1 MPRSKEETRSKEELF
16 FDRLQGL
23 REALKDSLVERDAE
37 IDGVL
42 LAALSRQHVLLL
54 GPPGTAKSL
63 LVRLFTKGIGV
74 EDKDYFARLI
84 TPFTMP
90 EDMFG
95 PIDIPALEQ
104 GVYERKTKGY
114 LPTARVALADEV
126 FKGSD
131 SINNSLLTAMQE
143 RVFDNG
149 TKRDPM
155 PLEVLVGCSN
165 EYPQSEQLNA
175 MYDRFLLRYW
185 TSYIKSDDNFKGML
199 MSLACGEPDIEDS
212 VCLSETEFAFLQNHT
227 REVQIPEAIL
237 DALVSIRRRL
247 SVEHGIVLSDRRWGA
262 CLKILKANATLNGGC
277 AEVEPRHMMV
287 LADSMWSRA
296 EQRPA
301 IYTVVAEHAAPH
313 LVKAARILDGVT
325 ERFGNLILED
335 ATDGDLRGLLKVVN
349 TAGED
354 LRRMVDETGELEIQL
369 ALEKVKGMHGQLGR
383 ENSQRMRG
391 TGIKVSTI

>member
-1 MPRSKEETRSKEELF
+1 MEANNQLIL
-16 FDRLQGL
+16 DRLQDL
-23 REALKDSLVERDAE
+23 RTAMKGALVERDAE

-42 LAALSRQHVLLL
+42 LAALSRTHVLLL

-63 LVRLFTKGIGV
+63 LVSIFSKGIGIS
-74 EDKDYFARLI
+74 DDDFFARLI

-104 GVYERKTKGY
+104 GVYERKTQGY
-114 LPTARVALADEV
+114 LPTAKVALADEV

-149 TKRDPM
+149 TRRDPM

-185 TSYIKSDDNFKGML
+185 TSYIKSDENFKAML
-199 MSLACGEPDIEDS
+199 SVGEEPHIDQS
-212 VCLSETEFAFLQNHT
+212 VCLGQADFEALQEYTSN
-227 REVQIPEAIL
+227 VIIPEAIL
-237 DALVSIRRRL
+237 DAIVSIRNRL
-247 SVEHGIVLSDRRWGA
+247 SLEHGIVLSDRRWRS
-262 CLKILKANATLNGGC
+262 CLKILRANAVLNGGYT
-277 AEVEPRHMMV
+277 EVQARHLMV
-287 LADSMWSRA
+287 LADSMWERA

-301 IYTVVAEHAAPH
+301 IYTVIAEHAAPY

-325 ERFGNLILED
+325 DQFGGITLED
-335 ATDGDLRGLLKVVN
+335 ASQDSLNSLLRKLKMAGDELDSMARD
-349 TAGED
+349 TS
-354 LRRMVDETGELEIQL
+354 ELEIQL
-369 ALEKVKGMHGQLGR
+369 AVEKVKGMHRQVGR
-383 ENSQRMRG
+383 EMSRRLSG
-391 TGIKVSTI
+391 TGFSAASV

>member
-1 MPRSKEETRSKEELF
+1 MTSKAEIF
-16 FDRLQGL
+16 FDQLQGL

-42 LAALSRQHVLLL
+42 LAALSRTHVLLL

-74 EDKDYFARLI
+74 SDQDFFARLI

-95 PIDIPALEQ
+95 PIDIPALEK
-104 GVYERKTKGY
+104 GVYERKTEGY
-114 LPTARVALADEV
+114 LPTATVALADEV

-199 MSLACGEPDIEDS
+199 MSLDCGEPDIDDS
-212 VCLSETEFAFLQNHT
+212 VCLTSNAFAFLQNHT
-227 REVQIPEAIL
+227 TEVIVPESIL
-237 DALVSIRRRL
+237 DALVSIRTRL

-262 CLKILKANATLNGGC
+262 CLKILRANATLNGGC
-277 AEVEPRHMMV
+277 DEVEARHMMV
-287 LADSMWSRA
+287 LADSMWERA

-313 LVKAARILDGVT
+313 LVKAARLLDGVT
-325 ERFGNLILED
+325 EQFGNVILADETQD
-335 ATDGDLRGLLKVVN
+335 SLNALLKKVN
-349 TAGED
+349 MAASELKVLSACT
-354 LRRMVDETGELEIQL
+354 TELEIQL
-369 ALEKVKGMHGQLGR
+369 ALEKVKGMHKQVSR
-383 ENSQRMRG
+383 EFARRMQG
-391 TGIKVSTI
+391 TGVQASAL